1 MIDDIGGHMS
11 IQPVMILISF
21 WVGSI
26 IFFSAIIAP
35 TIFKSVDEKN
45 AGYFLR
51 AFFPKYYF
59 FGILMGILSI
69 IILVFNGL
77 INIIDDGLILML
89 TSMIILSIISLKLIP
104 LINNSRD
111 RGEEGKKTFDRLHLI
126 SVILNVITLIIGLI
140 FLYIV
145 I

>member
-1 MIDDIGGHMS
+1 MS
-11 IQPVMILISF
+11 VHLIVILVSF

-51 AFFPKYYF
+51 AFFPKYYY
-59 FGILMGILSI
+59 FGVIMGLFSVLILIL
-69 IILVFNGL
+69 NNL
-77 INIIDDGLILML
+77 ISALNYQLILML
-89 TSMIILSIISLKLIP
+89 VSMIILSIISLKLIP
-104 LINNSRD
+104 LINNARD
-111 RGEEGKKTFDRLHLI
+111 MGEAGKTSFDRLHLV
-126 SVILNVITLIIGLI
+126 SVVLNVITLLIGLL

-145 I
+145 